1 MCQSRGTGKSREM
14 TEITNPHP
22 DQPAGASTM
31 EEESTLPGGSS
42 QMLDSGS
49 TGTDDGPAG
58 IPANLAGVD
67 KSGDEVAPP
76 PAADGGDVQKG
87 DGPGHED
94 DLLSPADS
102 ANPLQTS
109 SSRGETAASRSLR
122 PPEGGAD
129 PCRGVPGGGASSQR
143 ADQELRGSAA

>member
-1 MCQSRGTGKSREM
+1 M
-14 TEITNPHP
+14 TEITSPHP
-22 DQPAGASTM
+22 DQPAGASALD
-31 EEESTLPGGSS
+31 EDSTTAGGSS

-67 KSGDEVAPP
+67 KSGDPVADPP
-76 PAADGGDVQKG
+76 GASSGDVGEG

-102 ANPLQTS
+102 TNPLQTS
-109 SSRGETAASRSLR
+109 SSRGETAASSELPAAR
-122 PPEGGAD
+122 EG
-129 PCRGVPGGGASSQR
+129 R
-143 ADQELRGSAA
+143 